1 MYTRIMATKTISIDL
16 EAYERLRRARLAPDE
31 SFSRVIKRARW
42 NDEVRT
48 AAGLLT
54 AFEET
59 PLPEPD
65 AFARLDEA
73 QRADS
78 PPEDPWHSA

>member
-54 AFEET
+54 ALEET

-65 AFARLDEA
+65 VLARLGEA
-73 QRADS
+73 QRADA